1 MKKNLINFNYQVNKL
16 LVKKG
21 KSSKAGFIFEE
32 VLLLLVKEIKKNPLN
47 IMKTAVDN
55 IMPIFLLKNKKIGK
69 RVIIIPSFIL
79 SVSTRRA
86 LGLKW
91 LIEASL
97 KKRGSFS
104 KNLAFEI
111 LEAFHNRGVVKKR
124 QKDLNLLVLENKSN
138 LKYRW

>member
-32 VLLLLVKEIKKNPLN
+32 VLFLLVKEIKKNPLN
-47 IMKTAVDN
+47 IMKIAVDN